1 MAQNQFF
8 RKQIKNILIVYRDN
22 SSGIIHIVNQVEK
35 WLKKHKIN
43 TQTFSQSSL
52 SNNPSTHFDI
62 DLILVLGG
70 DGTYLKAVQCT
81 PSHSVPFLGIN
92 MGSFGF
98 LTVHR
103 QELVIHCLESTL
115 QGKMALEERSLIDAS
130 LITKEEQNHNT
141 FLALNDVVI
150 ERGSFS
156 HLINI
161 SITIQDQ
168 DIYSLTADGV
178 IVSSPTGSTAYNLAA
193 GGPIL
198 HPQVNSFAITPI
210 CSHSLTNRP
219 VIVPDTYEMF
229 FRINNEN
236 QSAFLTID
244 GQKMAKMSKEQS
256 VKIKKSTMKHR
267 TLRQVEHNDFL
278 LLKDKLKFFQ

>member
-1 MAQNQFF
+1 MTQNQFF
-8 RKQIKNILIVYRDN
+8 KKQIKNILIVYRNN
-22 SSGIIHIVNQVEK
+22 SPGIIHIVNQAEK
-35 WLKKHKIN
+35 WLEKHKIH
-43 TQTFSQSSL
+43 THTFSQSSL
-52 SNNPSTHFDI
+52 SNNPSIHSDI
-62 DLILVLGG
+62 DLVLVLGG

-81 PSHSVPFLGIN
+81 PDHSVPFLGIN

-103 QELVIHCLESTL
+103 QELIIHCLESTL
-115 QGKMALEERSLIDAS
+115 QGKMVLEERSLIDAS
-130 LITKEEQNHNT
+130 LITKEEQT

-156 HLINI
+156 QLINI

-168 DIYSLTADGV
+168 DIYSVTADGV
-178 IVSSPTGSTAYNLAA
+178 IISSPTGSTAYNLAA

-229 FRINNEN
+229 FRINNEK

-278 LLKDKLKFFQ
+278 LLKDKLKFSQ